1 MVLDL
6 SDREARAIQIWA
18 ESIVHGGHWG
28 DGDLSVPEEEILLRK
43 LGSMKDNRLS
53 ISETEAKIILAWSD
67 STLGIYTMEEDSVI
81 KKINSLLRT

>member
-1 MVLDL
+1 MVLEL

-28 DGDLSVPEEEILLRK
+28 DGDMAVLE
-43 LGSMKDNRLS
+43 DNKLS

-67 STLGIYTMEEDSVI
+67 STLGIYTLEEDSVI
-81 KKINSLLRT
+81 KKIKRLLHT